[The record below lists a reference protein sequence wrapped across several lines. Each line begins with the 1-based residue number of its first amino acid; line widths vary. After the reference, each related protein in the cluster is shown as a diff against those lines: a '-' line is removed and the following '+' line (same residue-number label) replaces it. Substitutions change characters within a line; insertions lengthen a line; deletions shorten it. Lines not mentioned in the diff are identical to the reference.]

1 MSDIPDDIPKELLDL
16 IRKLLRGGN
25 SPNDLVGT
33 PSIVGVKFVVGGGNG
48 IPEKFSREIKKN
60 ILLEVMEE
68 GNHYVIQTE
77 LPGECPD
84 DFNIEY
90 PEGKVRLLAGTKREY
105 VAEVALDNI
114 NPDLTKTHL
123 KNRVLE
129 ITCFKRNSES

>member
-1 MSDIPDDIPKELLDL
+1 MSDTPDDLPKELLDL
-16 IRKLLRGGN
+16 IQKLLRGGN
-25 SPNDLVGT
+25 SPNDLVGA
-33 PSIVGVKFVVGGGNG
+33 PSIVGVKFVVGGNG
-48 IPEKFSREIKKN
+48 VPEKFPRDTRKN

-68 GNHYVIQTE
+68 GDHFVIQTE

-90 PEGKVRLLAGTKREY
+90 PEGKVRLLAGTKRDY

-114 NPDLTKTHL
+114 NPNLTKTHL

-129 ITCFKRNSES
+129 ITCFKRNLES